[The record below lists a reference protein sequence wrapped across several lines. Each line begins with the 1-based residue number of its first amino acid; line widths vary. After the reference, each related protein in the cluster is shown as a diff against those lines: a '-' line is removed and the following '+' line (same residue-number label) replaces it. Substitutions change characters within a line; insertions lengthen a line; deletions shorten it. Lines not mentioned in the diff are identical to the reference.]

1 MVFYH
6 LSNKQSKQRNNQL
19 VIKRVGRQRSTLLFV
34 KTQLFFCYLQ
44 GKHYL
49 CLMAKAEIQIKG
61 IEALK
66 KRLMEKKQAVEN
78 VLDQLLAQLGEEAV
92 TFSKDNKGYQDQ
104 TANLKNSISF
114 AVFKDGK
121 LLNSFI
127 GNIPES
133 DKVKGGQAQVQKA
146 LEEYASKPGAVAP
159 QGYTVIVVAGMVY
172 GKYVEDK
179 GYNVLYLTK
188 HFLHNG
194 IKDALKEALEALE

>member
-1 MVFYH
+1 
-6 LSNKQSKQRNNQL
+6 
-19 VIKRVGRQRSTLLFV
+19 
-34 KTQLFFCYLQ
+34 
-44 GKHYL
+44 
-49 CLMAKAEIQIKG
+49 MAKAEIQIKG

-127 GNIPES
+127 GNIPEP

-146 LEEYASKPGAVAP
+146 LEEYASKPGVVAP

-188 HFLHNG
+188 NF
-194 IKDALKEALEALE
+194 LKEGMKDIFDTILEEIKK